1 MNNIKVL
8 FAEDEKT
15 LGMIVRDSLQ
25 SRGYDV
31 EWCEDGNSAWKA
43 WNNRDFDICILDV
56 MMPGMDGFEL
66 AKRIRVKDTSVPVIF
81 LTAKSQV
88 QDVLE
93 GFNSGADDYMRK
105 PFSVEE
111 LMARMKAVL
120 GRRPNDEVF
129 EVPEQ
134 IKVGLYTLDSRS
146 QILSGPGKP
155 RKLTYKESALLQSL
169 WKYRDSVMERK
180 DVLIDLWG
188 DDTVFNARSM
198 DVFITKL
205 RKYMSGDDSIEIIN
219 VRGVGYKL
227 IC

>member
-1 MNNIKVL
+1 MDNIKVL

-31 EWCEDGNSAWKA
+31 DWQEDGLSAWRA
-43 WNNRDFDICILDV
+43 WNNNDFDICVLDV

-66 AKRIRVKDTSVPVIF
+66 AKRIRIKNTDVPIIF

-120 GRRPNDEVF
+120 GRRPAESSNE
-129 EVPEQ
+129 EIPEK
-134 IKVGLYTLDSRS
+134 ISVGLYDLDIRS
-146 QILSGPGKP
+146 QIL
-155 RKLTYKESALLQSL
+155 
-169 WKYRDSVMERK
+169 
-180 DVLIDLWG
+180 
-188 DDTVFNARSM
+188 
-198 DVFITKL
+198 
-205 RKYMSGDDSIEIIN
+205 
-219 VRGVGYKL
+219 
-227 IC
+227 